1 MDVTDKI
8 ISALLKDIERIN
20 KIELDEERRG
30 HELVKKASQ
39 SLEDAKQTKKK
50 NILKRAY
57 NHTAKTLKK
66 LIKRR

>member
-50 NILKRAY
+50 NTRKNSI
-57 NHTAKTLKK
+57 NF
-66 LIKRR
+66 